1 MELKAIPE
9 IKTED
14 EARSIAIDF
23 QKWVSEENL
32 SYSEII
38 EFNGF
43 FETLSKKFNL
53 TEEFKENGII

>member
-1 MELKAIPE
+1 MELKTISE

-23 QKWVSEENL
+23 QKWASDESL

-43 FETLSKKFNL
+43 F
-53 TEEFKENGII
+53 